1 MGFRFDPALDA
12 LSPAVAALRFRARLL
27 ATV

>member
-1 MGFRFDPALDA
+1 MGFRFDLALDVPSA
-12 LSPAVAALRFRARLL
+12 AVAALRFRARLL

>member
-1 MGFRFDPALDA
+1 MGFRFDLVLGA

-27 ATV
+27 AAV